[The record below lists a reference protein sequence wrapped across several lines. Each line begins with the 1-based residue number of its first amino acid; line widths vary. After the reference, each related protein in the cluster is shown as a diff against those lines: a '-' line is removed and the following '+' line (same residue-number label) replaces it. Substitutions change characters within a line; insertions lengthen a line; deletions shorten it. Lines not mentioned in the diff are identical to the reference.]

1 MRAEKEKQIA
11 QQQGDTAKLR
21 DAEKAR
27 RDMAST
33 ADALSAQLTILDR
46 IMEEVGLTAHL
57 EEEDRENREL
67 YEESREVYE
76 EELAEAEEQIR
87 ENIAQGEYMSTMAS
101 PFMMPS
107 DVFDDEDSAMRE
119 VDEVAIQT
127 GRN

>member
-1 MRAEKEKQIA
+1 MMRAEKEKEIA

-21 DAEKAR
+21 DAEKTR
-27 RDMAST
+27 RALANTS
-33 ADALSAQLTILDR
+33 DALSAQLTILER

-57 EEEDRENREL
+57 EEEDRENQEL

-107 DVFDDEDSAMRE
+107 DVFDEDSAMRE
-119 VDEVAIQT
+119 VDEVAKQT
-127 GRN
+127 GRS